1 LSFVVALGSFE
12 ALPYVFG
19 LVPLGVNVALTAL
32 ELLIAVVQAYVFA
45 LLASI
50 YLTDAVN
57 LH

>member
-1 LSFVVALGSFE
+1 MVSLGAVNIGQGIIPLS
-12 ALPYVFG
+12 
-19 LVPLGVNVALTAL
+19 VNVALTAL

-50 YLTDAVN
+50 YLNDAVN